1 MNHSDIFVTVL
12 LSLVCVALCWLVVFV
27 IHHRRRVNA
36 WIMRPRRGYRRNH
49 DVDNVELGLLA
60 PRASASSPSLQPA
73 PPAPAYAAL
82 PRRGEQALGIGDAS
96 PAYAA
101 ARVQQPHLYE

>member
-36 WIMRPRRGYRRNH
+36 WIMRPRRGYRRDH
-49 DVDNVELGLLA
+49 DVDNVELGLLV
-60 PRASASSPSLQPA
+60 PRASSPSLP